1 MVAAHGRNKM
11 NRTTITKT
19 ASDEVTLTATD
30 PISGDPISW
39 VFWTPTNGGYVRKGE
54 HHTADDKQVCK
65 ALDNRGSTLW
75 ATDGD
80 DLLAVIRREW
90 AAYRKL
96 VVVL

>member
-1 MVAAHGRNKM
+1 MEK
-11 NRTTITKT
+11 TIITKT
-19 ASDEVTLTATD
+19 ASTEVTLTATD
-30 PISGDPISW
+30 PISGDPIKW
-39 VFWTPTNGGYVRKGE
+39 VYWTPTNGGHVRKGAQ
-54 HHTADDKQVCK
+54 HGIDDKQVCA

-96 VVVL
+96 AATA